1 MSKSIESTITSLIC
15 KAISTEFGD
24 EYEVYKEHTR
34 QGAVE
39 PCFLVLAVNTTVK
52 KQYVGASGFNQLYNI
67 SFLPDVGNRLQKINE
82 VLPRLIPTIENV
94 RIDDNYTLHGYNVK
108 ADIEGEILVV
118 TVEYRT
124 SQRIADTAD
133 DITDYQAALTLKD

>member
-1 MSKSIESTITSLIC
+1 M
-15 KAISTEFGD
+15 
-24 EYEVYKEHTR
+24 
-34 QGAVE
+34 
-39 PCFLVLAVNTTVK
+39 
-52 KQYVGASGFNQLYNI
+52 
-67 SFLPDVGNRLQKINE
+67 
-82 VLPRLIPTIENV
+82 